1 MSRIFTAALMVVAM
15 AACRV
20 SLSPLQNRIDIG
32 QETFVVFV
40 GDGEGG
46 RGDLYAVKADGGRVY
61 PVTYTRLHE
70 TRPALSPDGVM
81 LAFLRGRRA
90 GDSTDYR
97 VVVMNLLNGAERE
110 VFTAEEGRAPLNL
123 GWHPTSPL
131 LYIATTGGVLQATVP
146 PEPLTVTAAAE
157 RAVADSALSVLLG
170 SPAFA
175 RVAPC
180 ATGAGMCVVP
190 RSGSE
195 QLITEDA
202 ADIVR
207 WGGDSLAYVTGG
219 GARLR
224 IRPLGGGRSRD
235 LRWVD
240 PPAHPR
246 LPTVFNVGGAAGQR
260 GSEGG

>member
-1 MSRIFTAALMVVAM
+1 MPRIFSAALMVVAV

-20 SLSPLQNRIDIG
+20 SLSPLQNRIDVG
-32 QETFVVFV
+32 RETFVVFV

-97 VVVMNLLNGAERE
+97 VVVMNLLNGAER
-110 VFTAEEGRAPLNL
+110 VLFTAESGRAPVTI
-123 GWHPTSPL
+123 GWHLTSPL

-146 PEPLTVTAAAE
+146 PGPLTVTAAADS
-157 RAVADSALSVLLG
+157 AVADSALSVLLG
-170 SPAFA
+170 RPAFA

-180 ATGAGMCVVP
+180 ASGAGAGMCVVT

-195 QLITEDA
+195 QQITEDP

-219 GARLR
+219 GTRLR
-224 IRPLGGGRSRD
+224 IRSLGGGRSRD

-240 PPAHPR
+240 PPANPR
-246 LPTVFNVGGAAGQR
+246 LPTVFPHPGR
-260 GSEGG
+260 

>member
-1 MSRIFTAALMVVAM
+1 MPRTFAAALMVAGIV
-15 AACRV
+15 ACRV
-20 SLSPLQNRIDIG
+20 SLSPLQNRIEVG

-40 GDGEGG
+40 GDGEGDQ
-46 RGDLYAVKADGGRVY
+46 GDLYAVKAGGGSVY

-97 VVVMNLLNGAERE
+97 VVVMNLLNGAERV
-110 VFTAEEGRAPLNL
+110 VFTGEEDRAPVAL
-123 GWHPTSPL
+123 GWHPSDRV
-131 LYIATTGGVLQATVP
+131 LYVSTTGGVLEATVP
-146 PEPLTVTAAAE
+146 PGPLTVTAAADS
-157 RAVADSALSVLLG
+157 AVADSSLSVLLG
-170 SPAFA
+170 RPVFGRVSP
-175 RVAPC
+175 C
-180 ATGAGMCVVP
+180 STGAGMCVVP
-190 RSGSE
+190 WSGSE

-202 ADIVR
+202 ADIVP
-207 WGGDSLAYVTGG
+207 WGGDSLAYVTGT
-219 GARLR
+219 RFR

-240 PPAHPR
+240 PPANPR
-246 LPTVFNVGGAAGQR
+246 LPTVFDAGGAAGQW